1 MLTVHHLKKAFYHRP
16 VLKDLS
22 FQVQEGEVVGLIGRN
37 GVGKST
43 LLRILARISAPDRG
57 QIFFRGRNIFKG
69 SARDRRGIHYL
80 GHAPGLYPSLT
91 AEENIRFA
99 LTFHGETP
107 TVSSVTA
114 ALERVGLTAQ
124 RKDPI
129 RVYSQGML
137 QRLKVALA
145 DLLPWSLLLFDE
157 PLTGLDTQGSQLVE
171 SLLTEWCTPHRALVM
186 VAHDL
191 EWVLTFC
198 SRVLILEKGA
208 LAVDERTEGG
218 GKDTLRKAYQEV
230 MVT

>member
-1 MLTVHHLKKAFYHRP
+1 M
-16 VLKDLS
+16 
-22 FQVQEGEVVGLIGRN
+22 VGLIGRN

-57 QIFFRGRNIFKG
+57 QILFQGRDIFKG
-69 SARDRRGIHYL
+69 SALDRKGIHYL

-91 AEENIRFA
+91 AEENIHFA
-99 LTFHGETP
+99 LTFHGEKP
-107 TVSSVTA
+107 AKASISE

-124 RKDPI
+124 RRDPI

-145 DLLPWSLLLFDE
+145 NLLPWTLLLFDE

-171 SLLTEWCTPHRALVM
+171 SLLKEWRTSHRALLM

-198 SRVLILEKGA
+198 SRVLILEKGV
-208 LAVDERTEGG
+208 LVVDELTEGA
-218 GKDTLRKAYQEV
+218 GKETLRKAYQDL
-230 MVT
+230 MVN

>member
-1 MLTVHHLKKAFYHRP
+1 LE
-16 VLKDLS
+16 DLS
-22 FQVQEGEVVGLIGRN
+22 FQVREGEVVGLMGRN

-57 QIFFRGRNIFKG
+57 KILFRGQNIFKG
-69 SARDRRGIHYL
+69 SALDRRGIHYL

-91 AEENIRFA
+91 AGENISFA
-99 LTFHGETP
+99 LTFHGEKPDQTRI
-107 TVSSVTA
+107 TA
-114 ALERVGLTAQ
+114 ALDRVGLTAQ

-145 DLLPWSLLLFDE
+145 NLLPWTLLLFDE
-157 PLTGLDTQGSQLVE
+157 PLTGLDTQGSKLVE
-171 SLLTEWCTPHRALVM
+171 SLLKEWRTPHRALLM

-198 SRVLILEKGA
+198 SRVLILEQGA
-208 LAVDERTEGG
+208 LMVDEHTEGT
-218 GKDTLRKAYQEV
+218 GKETLRKAYQDL
-230 MVT
+230 MVN

>member
-1 MLTVHHLKKAFYHRP
+1 LLTVHHLRKAFYHRP

-57 QIFFRGRNIFKG
+57 QILFQGRDIFKG
-69 SARDRRGIHYL
+69 SALDRKGIHYL

-91 AEENIRFA
+91 AEENIQFA
-99 LTFHGETP
+99 LTFHGEKPAKTSI
-107 TVSSVTA
+107 TE

-145 DLLPWSLLLFDE
+145 NLLPWSLLLFDE

-171 SLLTEWCTPHRALVM
+171 SLLKEWRTPHRALLM

-198 SRVLILEKGA
+198 SRVLILEKGV
-208 LAVDERTEGG
+208 LVVDELTEGA
-218 GKDTLRKAYQEV
+218 GKEALRKAYRDL
-230 MVT
+230 MVN